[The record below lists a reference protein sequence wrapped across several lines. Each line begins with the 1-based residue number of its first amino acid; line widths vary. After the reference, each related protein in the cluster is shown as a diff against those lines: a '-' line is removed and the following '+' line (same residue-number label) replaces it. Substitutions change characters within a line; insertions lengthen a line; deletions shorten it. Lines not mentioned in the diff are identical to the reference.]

1 MTMRGHFGHLRFSP
15 TLRFVVF
22 GAVAYTAV
30 SVQGS
35 FESLKQFSE
44 VAHFT
49 HYTVGHAH
57 LGAYG
62 FFTMIMFGATYYILP
77 RITGREWA
85 SATMIRCHFWLAAIG
100 ITLYFTSLSI
110 GGWFQGLAL
119 IDSNIPFIKI
129 VVNTVPY
136 LWGRSTAGLMLTT
149 GHILF
154 ATLVIMNVWGFGK
167 VRSGPTYFVES
178 AGVKSTPVPA
188 AAAVTV
194 AS

>member
-1 MTMRGHFGHLRFSP
+1 MTMRGHFHHLRYSP

-22 GAVAYTAV
+22 GAIAYTAV
-30 SVQGS
+30 SVQGA
-35 FESLKQFSE
+35 FESLKFFSE

-77 RITGREWA
+77 RLTGREWA
-85 SATMIRCHFWLAAIG
+85 SARMIRWHFWLAAIG
-100 ITLYFTSLSI
+100 ITIYFTALSI

-119 IDSNIPFIKI
+119 INHEVPFINI

-136 LWGRSTAGLMLTT
+136 LWSRSLAGVMLTT

-154 ATLVIMNVWGFGK
+154 ATLVVMNVGGWGK
-167 VRSGPTYFVES
+167 QRQGPTLFVEKTENRLRLS
-178 AGVKSTPVPA
+178 GALA
-188 AAAVTV
+188 R
-194 AS
+194 